1 MNALLPLWWEESV
14 SRIRA
19 MVIKEWIEFRRDK
32 VTFATIIIVPLIQL
46 ILFGFA
52 INTNPR
58 HLPTAVFMEEAS
70 DVARSI
76 LSAIKNTAY
85 FSFTKIVTSEKELDD
100 AITSGEVLFGI
111 QIPFGFERALRRGE
125 APALFLAAD
134 ATDPVASEA
143 ALSAVQGIGPY
154 ALAYD
159 RGLPLMQ
166 ANQKPLF
173 EIRTHARY
181 NPTAVTQLN
190 IVPGL
195 LGTILTMTLLIYTAL
210 SVTRER
216 ERGTMECLL
225 SMPLRPL
232 EIMIGKIVPYI
243 FVGAIQA
250 VIIIFAGHFIFRV
263 PIEGSLFLLAIFS
276 ILFITANLAIGYTFS
291 TLAMTQMQAFQMTF
305 MFFLPNILLSGFM
318 FPFKGMP
325 NWAQSLGEL
334 LPLTH
339 YTRIVRGILLKGAGF
354 DTLYSDAIKLFLGTC
369 VATLI
374 AVLRFKKTLD

>member
-1 MNALLPLWWEESV
+1 MIMTGTAWHESLG
-14 SRIRA
+14 RIRA
-19 MVIKEWIEFRRDK
+19 MVIKEWIEFRRDR
-32 VTFATIIIVPLIQL
+32 VTFATIIVIPLIQL
-46 ILFGFA
+46 TLFGFA

-58 HLPTAVFMEEAS
+58 HLPTAVFMEESS

-76 LSAIKNTAY
+76 LAAIKNTAY
-85 FSFTKIVTSEKELDD
+85 FSFKKIVTSEKEFDRL
-100 AITSGEVLFGI
+100 ITSGEVQFGI
-111 QIPFGFERALRRGE
+111 QIPFGFDRALRRGE
-125 APALFLAAD
+125 SPPFLVAAD
-134 ATDPVASEA
+134 ATDPVASDT
-143 ALSAVQGIGPY
+143 ALSVVQGIVPY

-159 RGLPLMQ
+159 RGLPVGQ
-166 ANQKPLF
+166 KNQPLF
-173 EIRTHARY
+173 EVRSHARY

-195 LGTILTMTLLIYTAL
+195 LGTILTMTLLVFTAL

-216 ERGTMECLL
+216 ERGTMEGLL
-225 SMPLRPL
+225 SLPLRPL

-250 VIIIFAGHFIFRV
+250 VIIISTGHFLFHV
-263 PIEGSLFLLAIFS
+263 PIVGSLLLLASFS

-291 TLAMTQMQAFQMTF
+291 TLAMTQMQAFQMSF

-318 FPFKGMP
+318 FPFRGMP
-325 NWAQSLGEL
+325 DWAQTLGEM

-339 YTRIVRGILLKGAGF
+339 YIRIVRGILLKGAGL
-354 DTLYSDAIKLFLGTC
+354 DALYYDGIALFLGTC
-369 VATLI
+369 VAACI